1 MVMKCCALFL
11 TALLTLVPGA
21 VSAESYPN
29 RPIKLVVGFPPG
41 GGNDIQ
47 ARLIAQKLAKEWG
60 QSVFVEN
67 KAGANAIIATDFVAK
82 SAPDGYTLY
91 VGASG
96 AMTFNPGLYKQLPYD
111 PVKDFVPVVQIAS
124 FPLVMAMHPTGRAM
138 SLGQFIQLAKANP
151 GKLSYA
157 AGSTPFQ
164 VITELFRKQAGIDIK
179 PIPYS
184 GSSKAIIATMAGET
198 DFVTVDLPPA
208 LGQLRSGKLQG
219 LAVTGPKRSPMAPDL
234 PTVAESG
241 LPNFEAV
248 LWSGIFAPAGTPKEV
263 VEKLHDAV
271 ARILTTDDF
280 KARLAELGYEP
291 GNLSQAEFAA
301 LLKADLVK
309 WTRVEREGDIRI
321 E

>member
-1 MVMKCCALFL
+1 MKCCALFL
-11 TALLTLVPGA
+11 IILFVAVPGA
-21 VSAESYPN
+21 VSAQSYPG

-47 ARLIAQKLAKEWG
+47 ARLIAQKLSKEWG

-67 KAGANAIIATDFVAK
+67 KPGANAIIATDFVAK
-82 SAPDGYTLY
+82 SPPDGYTLY

-96 AMTFNPGLYKQLPYD
+96 AMAFNPGLYKKLPYD

-124 FPLVMAMHPTGRAM
+124 FPLVMAMHPSGRPMNLA
-138 SLGQFIQLAKANP
+138 QFIQLAKAKP
-151 GKLSYA
+151 GVLSYA

-164 VITELFRKQAGIDIK
+164 VITELFKMQAGIDIK

-184 GSSKAIIATMAGET
+184 GSNKSIISTIAGET

-208 LGQLRSGKLQG
+208 LAQLRAGKLQG
-219 LAVTGPKRSPMAPDL
+219 LAVTGTKRSPMAPDL
-234 PTVAESG
+234 PTVDESG

-248 LWSGIFAPAGTPKEV
+248 LWTGIFAPAGTPKDV
-263 VEKLHDAV
+263 VDKLHDAV
-271 ARILTTDDF
+271 ARILLMDDF
-280 KARLAELGYEP
+280 KTRLAELGYEP
-291 GNLSQAEFAA
+291 GSLSQAEFAA
-301 LLKADLVK
+301 LLKADIAK
-309 WTRVEREGDIRI
+309 WTKVERDGDIHI

>member
-11 TALLTLVPGA
+11 IILFVAVPGA
-21 VSAESYPN
+21 VSAQSYPG

-47 ARLIAQKLAKEWG
+47 ARLIAQKLSKEWG

-67 KAGANAIIATDFVAK
+67 KPGANAIIATDFVAK
-82 SAPDGYTLY
+82 SPPDGYTLY

-96 AMTFNPGLYKQLPYD
+96 AMAFNPGLYKKLPYD

-124 FPLVMAMHPTGRAM
+124 FPLVMAMHPSGRPMNLA
-138 SLGQFIQLAKANP
+138 QFIQLAKAKP
-151 GKLSYA
+151 GVLSYA

-164 VITELFRKQAGIDIK
+164 VITELFKMQAGIDIK

-184 GSSKAIIATMAGET
+184 GSNKSIISTIAGET

-208 LGQLRSGKLQG
+208 LAQLRAGKLQG
-219 LAVTGPKRSPMAPDL
+219 LAVTGTKRSPMAPDL
-234 PTVAESG
+234 PTVDESG

-248 LWSGIFAPAGTPKEV
+248 LWTGIFAPAGTPKDV
-263 VEKLHDAV
+263 VDKLHDAV
-271 ARILTTDDF
+271 ARILLMDDF
-280 KARLAELGYEP
+280 KTRLAELGYEP
-291 GNLSQAEFAA
+291 GSLSQAEFAA
-301 LLKADLVK
+301 LLKADIAK
-309 WTRVEREGDIRI
+309 WTKVERDGDIHI